1 MSHFSHLCENAC
13 MSHTTTCKQ
22 EAPTA
27 ELITKPELSRR
38 LKVCV
43 RMVELQTNKGIIPA
57 IRIGSSVR
65 YNWQDVLIAL
75 KNNQSAA

>member
-1 MSHFSHLCENAC
+1 MGV
-13 MSHTTTCKQ
+13 MTTPETTNNKIGAFP
-22 EAPTA
+22 E
-27 ELITKPELSRR
+27 ELITKKQLSKR

-43 RMVELQTNKGIIPA
+43 RMVELQTNKGIIPN

-65 YNWQDVLIAL
+65 YHWQDVLTAL

>member
-1 MSHFSHLCENAC
+1 MNTPPINRH
-13 MSHTTTCKQ
+13 
-22 EAPTA
+22 EAPTV
-27 ELITKPELSRR
+27 ELIDKPELSRR